1 MGGLSAFMAP
11 NVKKPENVKVVVSD
25 RFVDED
31 GKPIEW
37 EVRCIS
43 SEENEVLQRDCIRQ
57 VPIPGKRNQ
66 YRQTVDNVL
75 YGRKL
80 AAACTVFP
88 NLNDAELQDSYHVK
102 CAEDLIVKLL
112 SVPGELA
119 AYIDYLQEMC
129 APNQSLGDLV
139 DEAKN

>member
-37 EVRCIS
+37 EVRCLS
-43 SEENEVLQRDCIRQ
+43 SDENDLIQRDCTLQ

-66 YRQTVDNVL
+66 YRQVLDNAL

-112 SVPGELA
+112 SIPGEYNGYLDK
-119 AYIDYLQEMC
+119 IMQFCKFDYTI
-129 APNQSLGDLV
+129 GDMV
-139 DEAKN
+139 KEAKN

>member
-11 NVKKPENVKVVVSD
+11 NVKKPENVKLVVSD
-25 RFVDED
+25 RFVDEG

-66 YRQTVDNVL
+66 YRQTVDTVL

-88 NLNDAELQDSYHVK
+88 NLQ
-102 CAEDLIVKLL
+102 
-112 SVPGELA
+112 
-119 AYIDYLQEMC
+119 
-129 APNQSLGDLV
+129 
-139 DEAKN
+139 

>member
-1 MGGLSAFMAP
+1 M
-11 NVKKPENVKVVVSD
+11 VVSD
-25 RFVDED
+25 RFVDEN

-66 YRQTVDNVL
+66 YRQTVDTVL

>member
-66 YRQTVDNVL
+66 YRQTVDTVL

-80 AAACTVFP
+80 A
-88 NLNDAELQDSYHVK
+88 
-102 CAEDLIVKLL
+102 
-112 SVPGELA
+112 VPVRFSPTSMTRSCRTA
-119 AYIDYLQEMC
+119 ITSSAQRI
-129 APNQSLGDLV
+129 
-139 DEAKN
+139 